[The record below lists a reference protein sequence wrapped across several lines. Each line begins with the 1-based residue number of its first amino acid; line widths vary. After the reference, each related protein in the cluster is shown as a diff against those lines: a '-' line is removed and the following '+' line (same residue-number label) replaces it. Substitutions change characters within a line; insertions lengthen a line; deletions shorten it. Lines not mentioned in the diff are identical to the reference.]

1 IYLERLPLPSFDGQ
15 SWRSR
20 CGVVMQD
27 GFIFSDTIA
36 RNITCD
42 AGQPNQILLEASVQL
57 ACLDTLVRSLPLGLE
72 TKVGADGRGLSGG
85 QKQRL
90 LLARAIYKNP
100 EYLFLDEATSALDAS
115 TEKSIM
121 ENLGRVFPGRTC
133 VIIAHR
139 LSTVKRADQIIVL
152 DQGRIVEV
160 GNHRELVAKGGFYFN
175 LVRNQLELE
184 GGGDA

>member
-1 IYLERLPLPSFDGQ
+1 
-15 SWRSR
+15 
-20 CGVVMQD
+20 V
-27 GFIFSDTIA
+27 FSDTIA

-42 AGQPNQILLEASVQL
+42 ATQVNQILLEASVQL
-57 ACLDTLVRSLPLGLE
+57 ACLDGLVKSLPLGLE
-72 TKVGADGRGLSGG
+72 TKIGSDGRGLSGG

-100 EYLFLDEATSALDAS
+100 EYLFLDEATSALDANN
-115 TEKSIM
+115 EKTIM

-139 LSTVKRADQIIVL
+139 LSTVKNADQIIVL

-160 GNHRELVAKGGFYFN
+160 GNHADLASRGGYYYN

-184 GGGDA
+184 GGRSA